1 MILIFDFLS
10 NLLNLYLITIF
21 PNLLILAMEK
31 DLLNDMD
38 ELSFDISLIVIQ
50 FSERPPP
57 LRGGFIGAELFKL
70 QCESYLVS
78 IHRGNLLLRL

>member
-1 MILIFDFLS
+1 
-10 NLLNLYLITIF
+10 
-21 PNLLILAMEK
+21 MEK

-38 ELSFDISLIVIQ
+38 ELSFDISFIKIQ
-50 FSERPPP
+50 FERPP